1 MRPLLLQLA
10 SFVSLN
16 KSICKYIVSKD
27 ILLESLLKKLH
38 KKRSDLNF
46 KTQNKPKIKN
56 KQRRVWLKKNLSVT
70 LYITKQTNELKKMF
84 CFHPTI
90 LMFGN
95 SARSLRQL
103 HHFLNLCFCK
113 LFYIYMYVKK
123 KKTEDILLNCCQK
136 CLFEGGSNL
145 FIFAKSSCFL
155 ILLKLLLHG
164 LWN

>member
-16 KSICKYIVSKD
+16 KSICKYIISKD

-95 SARSLRQL
+95 SARSFRQL

-113 LFYIYMYVKK
+113 LFYIYMCVKK
-123 KKTEDILLNCCQK
+123 KKTEDILLNCCHK

-145 FIFAKSSCFL
+145 LSSQKVVVFL
-155 ILLKLLLHG
+155 FC
-164 LWN
+164 